1 MKADRGQRSRT
12 SGERDASQP
21 QVRDQT
27 EPFFANATNTFNSG
41 EAEQSHAALAPK
53 VRPVEGIRQ
62 SASLSWRTL
71 VQIKHNPTELV
82 DFSIQ
87 PIMFLLLF
95 TYVFGGA
102 IAGSTGDYLTF
113 ALPGLIV
120 QNALFGTLNTGLGL
134 NTDLTK
140 GVFDRLRALP
150 IARWA
155 PLAGRIGADMVKQA
169 WAMALLLGLGSIMGF
184 RVGTGV
190 AGVLGAFGLLLVV
203 AFAFAW
209 ISVLVGVLVSEPD
222 KVMMF
227 GFAVMFPLTFV
238 SNVFVPT
245 DTMPG
250 WLQALGGR
258 EPGDDRGRRDPW
270 PAGQRPGRGPGD
282 GRAAVGGRDHGR
294 VRARW
299 RSAPSASAHDGWRWW
314 PARRRPPP
322 LRRECLVGE
331 GAEGVGGGREAF
343 RVRLGERLLAQCG
356 RSSDSTRP

>member
-1 MKADRGQRSRT
+1 MTA
-12 SGERDASQP
+12 A
-21 QVRDQT
+21 V
-27 EPFFANATNTFNSG
+27 A
-41 EAEQSHAALAPK
+41 SHAALAPK

-190 AGVLGAFGLLLVV
+190 AGVLGAFGLLVVV

-250 WLQALGGR
+250 WLQAWVDVN
-258 EPGDDRGRRDPW
+258 PVTIVADAIRGLLVSGPVASPVTGALLW
-270 PAGQRPGRGPGD
+270 AAGITAVFGPL
-282 GRAAVGGRDHGR
+282 A
-294 VRARW
+294 VRA
-299 RSAPSASAHDGWRWW
+299 
-314 PARRRPPP
+314 
-322 LRRECLVGE
+322 
-331 GAEGVGGGREAF
+331 F
-343 RVRLGERLLAQCG
+343 RKCA
-356 RSSDSTRP
+356 